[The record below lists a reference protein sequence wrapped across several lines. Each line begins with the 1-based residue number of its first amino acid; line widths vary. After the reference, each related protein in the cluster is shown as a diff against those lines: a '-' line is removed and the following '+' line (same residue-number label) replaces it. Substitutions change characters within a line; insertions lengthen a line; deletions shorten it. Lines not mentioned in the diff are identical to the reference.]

1 MVERDNENLK
11 WKIVV
16 RTGERSNSHAER
28 VLIAILVKVGRLA
41 EVTRVIGRRKSGI
54 KVEF

>member
-1 MVERDNENLK
+1 MVERDNENLN

-16 RTGERSNSHAER
+16 RTGETSNSHAER
-28 VLIAILVKVGRLA
+28 VLISILVKAGRLA
-41 EVTRVIGRRKSGI
+41 EVTRVIERRKAGI